1 MSHRRSLVDV
11 AVANCLFLFL
21 LLGLSGLKFFFAV
34 NLFHSI
40 LISGVSDFVVFA
52 VISSLPLLRI
62 MLHCKLKFLTFSL
75 SLYILKILINIV
87 YCHSKQSV
95 SQEDLNSFSP

>member
-1 MSHRRSLVDV
+1 MLPLLIGFYYLFILVSFV
-11 AVANCLFLFL
+11 VTFWFKN
-21 LLGLSGLKFFFAV
+21 FFAV

-62 MLHCKLKFLTFSL
+62 MLRCKLKFLTV
-75 SLYILKILINIV
+75 LIE
-87 YCHSKQSV
+87 YTF
-95 SQEDLNSFSP
+95 LRY

>member
-1 MSHRRSLVDV
+1 MLPLLIGFYYLFILVSFV
-11 AVANCLFLFL
+11 VTFWFKN
-21 LLGLSGLKFFFAV
+21 FFAV

-52 VISSLPLLRI
+52 VISLLPLLRI